1 MFLLRLSIVLQTTWH
16 FFFEWFLLLLLFF
29 FLFFLSHFISLYFY
43 IKHRCTEHC
52 SAKLWSVLKTND
64 DLEIKKKCKNE
75 RGRLIVHRRA
85 LSIRRS
91 LYFRINRSL
100 GFVHLLSKRN
110 FRIALISPSSIHNI
124 VKACFDWIQKKKKI
138 KNYKQKLAQF
148 KTMRKKGR
156 KRKSW
161 DYLR

>member
-91 LYFRINRSL
+91 LYFRINRS
-100 GFVHLLSKRN
+100 FVLCIYYQNVLLNITLFDSQHCESL
-110 FRIALISPSSIHNI
+110 FRLDP
-124 VKACFDWIQKKKKI
+124 KKKKKKKI

-148 KTMRKKGR
+148 KTMREKGR

>member
-1 MFLLRLSIVLQTTWH
+1 METSTSDRKKKNCKLDIYIYIYIKTILRIWLSCHAQMFLLRLSIVLQTTWH

-52 SAKLWSVLKTND
+52 SAKLWSALKTND

-91 LYFRINRSL
+91 LYFRINRS
-100 GFVHLLSKRN
+100 FVLCIYYRNVIFVLL
-110 FRIALISPSSIHNI
+110 
-124 VKACFDWIQKKKKI
+124 
-138 KNYKQKLAQF
+138 
-148 KTMRKKGR
+148 
-156 KRKSW
+156 
-161 DYLR
+161 